1 MEQKENALLVAVKEG
16 VLNAQNIEEAQRY
29 LQINLAAN
37 LIGGVH
43 LLSGMVNQISDLHK
57 KLVEKLIDKYEVD
70 LESMESEELLEALE
84 VTQKM
89 IINSVEVQRKVAQG
103 KALLAEYPALSEEE
117 KEVVKLLKNL
127 ETPADKKLFLDT
139 LKGVLQKKTQAQDD
153 FEEEISK

>member
-43 LLSGMVNQISDLHK
+43 LLSGTVNQISDLHK
-57 KLVEKLIDKYEVD
+57 KLVEKLIEKYEVD

-139 LKGVLQKKTQAQDD
+139 LKGVQD
-153 FEEEISK
+153 S